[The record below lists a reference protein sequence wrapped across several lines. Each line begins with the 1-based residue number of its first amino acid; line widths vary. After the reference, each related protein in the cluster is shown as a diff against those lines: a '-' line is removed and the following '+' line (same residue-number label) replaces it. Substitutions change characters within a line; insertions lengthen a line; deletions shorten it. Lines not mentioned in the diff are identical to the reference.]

1 MQLAIKLVI
10 LILAFFSVVFFT
22 EALLPLFFAKY
33 RQMQQKK
40 VEAASRKLDNLFM
53 EIERK
58 KLSLFFVLTPLVLTL
73 GAILIYRNLFV
84 GMIGGVVGIVLPNL
98 LIKQWEKRRRNIF
111 LNQLLD
117 SLMVLSGCLKAGLGI
132 LQAFEVLVEDTT
144 GPISQEFSWVLKEVK
159 MGMPLE
165 ESLRRLNK
173 RMPSEELGLI
183 TNAILV
189 SAVTGGN
196 LTKVFNRI
204 TVTVRDNRK
213 LKNNIQTLTLQG
225 RMQGTI
231 MSLMPFIFVWW
242 VLSFNR
248 QQFDIMLKTEI
259 GRVLLAVGSILLIV
273 GVVLIRHFSR
283 LPDV

>member
-53 EIERK
+53 EVERK